1 MLFSQA
7 RKRKVVS
14 SSTAET
20 VGKVSDFVVDP
31 ATRSVA
37 AVTLKKSES
46 GDVLRWADLT
56 AFGTDAV
63 TVTGPDKLG
72 SGDERVQALA
82 GKDRRLV
89 GKRVLTSGGD
99 ELGKLQD
106 VDFDPESGRLSSLLV
121 EDGPEVTAD
130 RLLGVGSFA
139 VVVAEDEQSTTE
151 RSTERSTGR

>member
-20 VGKVSDFVVDP
+20 IGKVSDFVVDP
-31 ATRSVA
+31 ATRSVV
-37 AVTLKKSES
+37 AVTLKKSED

-63 TVTGPDKLG
+63 TVTGADKVRT
-72 SGDERVQALA
+72 GDERVQELS
-82 GKDRRLV
+82 GKDHRLL

-99 ELGKLQD
+99 ELGKLDD
-106 VDFDPESGRLSSLLV
+106 VGFDAETGGLTTLLV
-121 EDGPEVTAD
+121 EDGPEVPAE

-139 VVVAEDEQSTTE
+139 VVVAEDEPGTPGATT
-151 RSTERSTGR
+151 SP

>member
-20 VGKVSDFVVDP
+20 VGKVNDFVVDP
-31 ATRSVA
+31 ATRSVV
-37 AVTLKKSES
+37 AVTLKKSET

-56 AFGTDAV
+56 AFGADAV
-63 TVTGPDKLG
+63 TVTGADRLG
-72 SGDERVQALA
+72 GGDERVQALS
-82 GKDRRLV
+82 GKDHRLV

-99 ELGKLQD
+99 ELGKLHD
-106 VDFDPESGRLSSLLV
+106 VDFDPETGGLTRLLV
-121 EDGPEVTAD
+121 EDGPEVPAD

-139 VVVAEDEQSTTE
+139 VVVAE
-151 RSTERSTGR
+151 G